1 MLGESVTMALF
12 RNVLSAFDEALDW
25 PDDPLLDDDEPV
37 TDWSRDANHR
47 GRSVEHALSDV
58 CRSVA

>member
-1 MLGESVTMALF
+1 MALF